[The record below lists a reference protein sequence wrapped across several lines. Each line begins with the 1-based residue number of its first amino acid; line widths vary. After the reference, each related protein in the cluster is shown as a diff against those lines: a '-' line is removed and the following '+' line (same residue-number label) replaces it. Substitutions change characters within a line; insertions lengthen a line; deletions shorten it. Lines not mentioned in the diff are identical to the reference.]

1 MASAAAG
8 ASAGLASSA
17 AVGMSAVSANVSAF
31 SSSPAQTYG
40 VGLGG
45 SGFLLV
51 YYIGVLEALV
61 RLGVIDTSEWHSCC
75 RARLTACLPA

>member
-1 MASAAAG
+1 MAAG
-8 ASAGLASSA
+8 VSAGLASSA
-17 AVGMSAVSANVSAF
+17 AAGMSATNVTSF
-31 SSSPAQTYG
+31 SSSSAQTYG

-61 RLGVIDTSEWHSCC
+61 RLGVIDTSEWH
-75 RARLTACLPA
+75 ATAGHD